1 MSFLKV
7 VCLINELLVV
17 SGNTNLLPYLKSI
30 KASFIFRPK
39 RRNEHLLTVRE
50 KVTLYLFELQNR
62 NSFIFNTV

>member
-30 KASFIFRPK
+30 KASLIFRPK
-39 RRNEHLLTVRE
+39 RRNEHLLTVCE
-50 KVTLYLFELQNR
+50 KVTLYLL
-62 NSFIFNTV
+62 